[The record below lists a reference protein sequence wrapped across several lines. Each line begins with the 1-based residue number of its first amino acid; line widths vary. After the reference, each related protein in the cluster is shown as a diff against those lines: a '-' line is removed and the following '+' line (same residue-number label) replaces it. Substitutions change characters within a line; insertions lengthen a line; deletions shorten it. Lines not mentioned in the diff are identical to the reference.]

1 VVEATLDA
9 GEGGTPNG
17 VAFGPGAGSNSSGSS
32 SPSLLSHLPPCL
44 GGASPSGRWLPQ
56 VPPAHHGAGSPGYQW
71 CHPGFPPTSLES
83 RCAGLTVPPIGLF
96 PPVLKTNRPR
106 SPIDYRR

>member
-9 GEGGTPNG
+9 GEGGTPEG

-32 SPSLLSHLPPCL
+32 SPSLPTSFASMSWRC
-44 GGASPSGRWLPQ
+44 ASPGGHWLPQ
-56 VPPAHHGAGSPGYQW
+56 VPPAHHGAGPLGYRW
-71 CHPGFPPTSLES
+71 CYPGFPPTALGL

-96 PPVLKTNRPR
+96 PPILKTSQP
-106 SPIDYRR
+106 